1 MLTPQPGIFAQ
12 GNRAHYHLEFD
23 VDPGADRRE
32 LAARLRDFRDLRA
45 TTTGV
50 NLIIGFGADLWRTLA
65 GPESMPGELRPF
77 DRIDGIDGKVA
88 PATQHDLWTWCHG
101 DGPDTVF
108 DEARGITASLS
119 GCATLALEQP
129 CFVYRDSRDLTGFVD
144 GTENPPVDEGPLTAT
159 IPPGTVGEGGAYV
172 LTQRWRHDLEAFS
185 ALDPCDQEF
194 VFGRTK
200 SDSLERDDKPD
211 NAHISRVVIEEHGEE
226 LEIYRRSTPWGTVT
240 AHGLYF
246 VAFSAELSRF
256 DKMLARMFGTAD
268 RKRDRLTDFSKPQSG
283 SYYFAPSVNALD
295 ALAGEPDG

>member
-23 VDPGADRRE
+23 VEPGADPAD
-32 LAARLRDFRDLRA
+32 LAARLRDLRDLRA

-50 NLIIGFGADLWRTLA
+50 NLIIGFGAELWHRLA
-65 GPESMPGELRPF
+65 GPDSMPRELRTF
-77 DRIDGIDGKVA
+77 DRIDGLDGKVA
-88 PATQHDLWTWCHG
+88 PSTQHDLWTWCHG

-108 DEARGITASLS
+108 DEARGITSSLA
-119 GCATLALEQP
+119 GIATLALEQP

-144 GTENPPVDEGPLTAT
+144 GTENPPVDEGPDTAI
-159 IPPGTVGEGGAYV
+159 IPSGTVGEGGAYV
-172 LTQRWRHDLEAFS
+172 LTQRWVHDLDAFD
-185 ALDPCDQEF
+185 ALDLCDQEF

-200 SDSLERDDKPD
+200 PDSRERDDKPE

-226 LEIYRRSTPWGTVT
+226 LEIYRRSTPWGTVRE
-240 AHGLYF
+240 HGLYF

-268 RKRDRLTDFSKPQSG
+268 GTRDRLTDFSQPESG
-283 SYYFAPSVNALD
+283 SFYFAPSVNALD
-295 ALAGEPDG
+295 GLAGEPDG